1 MPYTVITGALPAEE
15 PVQIQRNSTM
25 PDHLRFMNRAYQEA
39 LKALDEGEVPIGAI
53 IVRDEQI
60 IGRGYNRI
68 EQLSDAT
75 AHAEIIAI
83 SAASNSAASWRLNG
97 CTMYVTLEPCL
108 MCLGAIM
115 QSRIET
121 IVYAAS
127 DPRFGAI
134 DTRSYRTTIEEAY
147 RWFPT
152 VVPGVLKDECSAL
165 ISNFFSELRKKN

>member
-1 MPYTVITGALPAEE
+1 M
-15 PVQIQRNSTM
+15 S
-25 PDHLRFMNRAYQEA
+25 DHPRFMNLAYQEA

-53 IVRDEQI
+53 IVRDAQI

-83 SAASNSAASWRLNG
+83 SAASNSSASWRLNG

-121 IVYAAS
+121 IVYGAS

-134 DTRSYRTTIEEAY
+134 DTRSYRNDVEQAY

-152 VVPGVLKDECSAL
+152 IIPGVLKNECSIL
-165 ISNFFSELRKKN
+165 ITNFFSELRKKGQIL

>member
-1 MPYTVITGALPAEE
+1 MT
-15 PVQIQRNSTM
+15 
-25 PDHLRFMNRAYQEA
+25 DHIRFMNRAYQEA

-53 IVRDEQI
+53 IVRDAQI

-83 SAASNSAASWRLNG
+83 SAASNSSASWRLNG
-97 CTMYVTLEPCL
+97 CTLYVTLEPCL

-115 QSRIET
+115 QSRIENV
-121 IVYAAS
+121 VYGAS

-134 DTRSYRTTIEEAY
+134 DTRSYRFEIEQAY

-152 VVPGVLKDECSAL
+152 ITPGILKEECSAL
-165 ISNFFSELRKKN
+165 ISTFFAELRKKD

>member
-1 MPYTVITGALPAEE
+1 M
-15 PVQIQRNSTM
+15 S
-25 PDHLRFMNRAYQEA
+25 DHFRFMNRAYQEA

-53 IVRDEQI
+53 IVRDDQI

-83 SAASNSAASWRLNG
+83 SAASNSSASWRLNG
-97 CTMYVTLEPCL
+97 CTMYVTLEPCI

-121 IVYAAS
+121 VVYAAS

-134 DTRSYRTTIEEAY
+134 DTRSYRPALEDAY
-147 RWFPT
+147 RWFPAII
-152 VVPGVLKDECSAL
+152 PGILKDECSAL